1 MDNFTLPEKLFFR
14 EREVIKITNLSKRVI
29 NYWITQFPFF
39 NIETN
44 HYGEKLFKREDILIF
59 LKIKEIVLNEGKS
72 IEEARE
78 ILSKEIQIEKNTKK
92 PDKKEIYKKSGTIDL
107 SILSEIKK
115 GIQEILTILK
125 KNSKT

>member
-44 HYGEKLFKREDILIF
+44 HDGEKLFKREDILIF

-78 ILSKEIQIEKNTKK
+78 IIGKEITTEKKIKKQSKEKTSKTK
-92 PDKKEIYKKSGTIDL
+92 ETIDL

-115 GIQEILTILK
+115 EIQEILTILK